1 MRQRSLSSSWTPGT
15 HRRCGCPYNG
25 IRRLKVD
32 GKSATNFFRAEISAQ
47 DERRHASALVQ
58 LANGVF
64 DVLAQQVPLFGRHVP
79 VAAALFEI
87 GRHGGTDRHIGG
99 TIGLRRFAARQ
110 LARRCAL
117 LGALRIREVRRIW
130 TGKRDRQHQCNPGRS
145 HDRPRF
151 FGRFVPFVTRQPATS
166 GT

>member
-1 MRQRSLSSSWTPGT
+1 M
-15 HRRCGCPYNG
+15 
-25 IRRLKVD
+25 
-32 GKSATNFFRAEISAQ
+32 FRAG
-47 DERRHASALVQ
+47 RGRHASALVQ

-64 DVLAQQVPLFGRHVP
+64 DVLAQKVALLGRHVP

-87 GRHGGTDRHIGG
+87 GRHGGTDRRIGG
-99 TIGLRRFAARQ
+99 MIGLLRFAARQ
-110 LARRCAL
+110 LARRRTL

>member
-1 MRQRSLSSSWTPGT
+1 M
-15 HRRCGCPYNG
+15 
-25 IRRLKVD
+25 
-32 GKSATNFFRAEISAQ
+32 SAQ
-47 DERRHASALVQ
+47 GEGRRMSALVQ

-64 DVLAQQVPLFGRHVP
+64 DVLAQQVPLLGRHVP
-79 VAAALFEI
+79 VAAVLIEI
-87 GRHGGTDRHIGG
+87 GRHGGTNRHLGG
-99 TIGLRRFAARQ
+99 TVGLRRLAARQ

-117 LGALRIREVRRIW
+117 LGALRLREVRRIR
-130 TGKRDRQHQCNPGRS
+130 TGERDRQHQCNPGRS